1 MSQNQK
7 GRRREEKGRRTG
19 RGAFPSKQILTSVV
33 VPSQSTTP
41 LQSTPS
47 PSSRPPSQSHP
58 PVAKVPLTIGTQ
70 RSLTVNI
77 PKDPS
82 STPVVLIKEAK
93 FPRRVVKE
101 KAEKEP
107 PKATIRKKKT
117 SVTRSI
123 SLETKTSSENE
134 GRLGSK
140 NERKKRRSSPDST
153 DNISEGSREPSEN
166 DEKTPRKFNPELASK
181 FFKHI
186 QESRRAKRRSADA
199 SLEKMPESSQ
209 LNVSIRSM
217 RSKLRK
223 TPKPSLETDMFKP
236 NGDPF
241 WVVSDRPPD
250 ECEKNEN
257 GEPITNSE
265 LALTLAQDGLE
276 LEEKDWFELT
286 KSYMNFELPKG
297 IRLPDYHK
305 FDSLAPL
312 EKLKD
317 MNLYLSEKTIAYNT
331 VQNLVELSED
341 AIKRFAM
348 RREGNIGRVRSVI
361 VQDTAEKATNT
372 PTASIPAA
380 PARPSREKF
389 QLSTCIISSVN
400 FNTQVI
406 NVQYERQNSIL
417 SIQNY
422 RKMMSRMYSMEQTT
436 QMESRE
442 KI

>member
-1 MSQNQK
+1 MK
-7 GRRREEKGRRTG
+7 VDLDLRMRERRE
-19 RGAFPSKQILTSVV
+19 GAHRI
-33 VPSQSTTP
+33 
-41 LQSTPS
+41 
-47 PSSRPPSQSHP
+47 
-58 PVAKVPLTIGTQ
+58 Q
-70 RSLTVNI
+70 RITYL
-77 PKDPS
+77 KDPENHQRMMKRLPES
-82 STPVVLIKEAK
+82 SIQNWQA
-93 FPRRVVKE
+93 
-101 KAEKEP
+101 
-107 PKATIRKKKT
+107 
-117 SVTRSI
+117 
-123 SLETKTSSENE
+123 SSSNTYKNQE
-134 GRLGSK
+134 GR
-140 NERKKRRSSPDST
+140 
-153 DNISEGSREPSEN
+153 N
-166 DEKTPRKFNPELASK
+166 DDRLM
-181 FFKHI
+181 
-186 QESRRAKRRSADA
+186 RL

-223 TPKPSLETDMFKP
+223 TPKTSIETDMFKP

-372 PTASIPAA
+372 PAASIPAA

-417 SIQNY
+417 SIQKY